1 VSNAPASPSRLG
13 LGWLPELEAH
23 HASAIAALTKPL
35 TVSAPPRSSIP
46 AIFRPRIQPES
57 QGAINSCSGNALATA
72 GEIVHYIA
80 SKGQMRQFSR
90 RASYTWAKQI
100 DGSDP
105 RTDAGATI
113 SGAALVANRIG
124 FAPEELVPYYQGG
137 YQPGI
142 PNEQQAREAASPFRV
157 RSITPIKSYADL
169 DRFCTAGAGAVVFGI
184 HWLTGWDGLRG
195 RAELDQIPGGRSLGG
210 HALATG
216 TWITRNGERWYDIY
230 NSHGTQWG
238 SGGAILTAPHVLDY
252 QIRNSPFGWM
262 GISDMADV
270 TPRPVS
276 WTEVSF
282 G

>member
-1 VSNAPASPSRLG
+1 VSNAPASPTRLG
-13 LGWLPELEAH
+13 LGWLPELEAY
-23 HASAIAALTKPL
+23 HASAIAKLTKPL

-46 AIFRPRIQPES
+46 AIFRPRIQTES

-90 RASYTWAKQI
+90 RASYAWAKQL

-124 FAPEELVPYYQGG
+124 FTPEELVPYYQGG

-169 DRFCTAGAGAVVFGI
+169 DRFCVAGAGAVVFGI

-216 TWITRNGERWYDIY
+216 TWVTRNGERWYDVY
-230 NSHGTQWG
+230 NSHGPQWG
-238 SGGAILTAPHVLDY
+238 SSGAILTAPHVLDY

-270 TPRPVS
+270 VPRPVS
-276 WTEVSF
+276 WKEVSF